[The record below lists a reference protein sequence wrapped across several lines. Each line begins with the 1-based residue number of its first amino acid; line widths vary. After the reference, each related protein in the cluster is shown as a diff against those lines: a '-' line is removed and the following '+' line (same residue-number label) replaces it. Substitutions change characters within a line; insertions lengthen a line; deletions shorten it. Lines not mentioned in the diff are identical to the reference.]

1 MIFIQV
7 RNEMS
12 EYMSILITTWAAI
25 QMLCT
30 DISEVYPE
38 ENLDLDSPTARSNT
52 EISVQFYYS
61 PEFKDITPGKFWY
74 QGERYNQ

>member
-1 MIFIQV
+1 M
-7 RNEMS
+7 
-12 EYMSILITTWAAI
+12 
-25 QMLCT
+25 
-30 DISEVYPE
+30 YPE